1 MTTMDENE
9 NILSTAEEV
18 ELTPADSH
26 LVEDATPAETVS
38 RGASEKEETPKKQ
51 APKKK
56 KCTAGGKEDGTSAV
70 PVDTS
75 VKKEGTPRLKASL
88 REGFQLKGRYYSR
101 ACLGRK
107 SVLEALYKQY
117 PGLFEKGK

>member
-1 MTTMDENE
+1 MDENE
-9 NILSTAEEV
+9 NILSAAEEV

-26 LVEDATPAETVS
+26 LVEDATPAETIS
-38 RGASEKEETPKKQ
+38 PGTSEKEEIPEKQ

-56 KCTAGGKEDGTSAV
+56 KRAAKGKKGGTPAV
-70 PVDTS
+70 SVDTL
-75 VKKEGTPRLKASL
+75 VKKEGTPRLKAFL

-117 PGLFEKGK
+117 PGLFEKR

>member
-1 MTTMDENE
+1 MNENE

-18 ELTPADSH
+18 ELTPADPH
-26 LVEDATPAETVS
+26 LVEDTTPEETVS
-38 RGASEKEETPKKQ
+38 PGAPEKEETPEKE

-56 KCTAGGKEDGTSAV
+56 KRAAGGKKDGA
-70 PVDTS
+70 PAAAVDTS
-75 VKKEGTPRLKASL
+75 VKKEGTSRLKASL

-101 ACLGRK
+101 GQLGRK

>member
-1 MTTMDENE
+1 MDENE
-9 NILSTAEEV
+9 NTLSAAEKV
-18 ELTPADSH
+18 ELTPADPC
-26 LVEDATPAETVS
+26 LVEDPTPEETVYP
-38 RGASEKEETPKKQ
+38 GVAEKEESPGKE

-56 KCTAGGKEDGTSAV
+56 KRTAGGKKDGAPAV

-101 ACLGRK
+101 AQLGRK

-117 PGLFEKGK
+117 PCLFEKK

>member
-1 MTTMDENE
+1 MDENE

-18 ELTPADSH
+18 ELTPADPH
-26 LVEDATPAETVS
+26 LVEDATAAETVS
-38 RGASEKEETPKKQ
+38 PGVPEKGEPPRKE

-56 KCTAGGKEDGTSAV
+56 KRAAGGKKGGTPAAA
-70 PVDTS
+70 VDTS

-101 ACLGRK
+101 AYLGRK
-107 SVLEALYKQY
+107 SVLEALHKQY
-117 PGLFEKGK
+117 PGLFEKR

>member
-1 MTTMDENE
+1 MGENE
-9 NILSTAEEV
+9 NTLSAAEKV
-18 ELTPADSH
+18 ELTPADPC
-26 LVEDATPAETVS
+26 LVEDTTPEETVS
-38 RGASEKEETPKKQ
+38 PGALKKEEPPRKE

-56 KCTAGGKEDGTSAV
+56 KRTTKGKEDGTPAAA
-70 PVDTS
+70 VDTS

-101 ACLGRK
+101 ARLGQK

-117 PGLFEKGK
+117 PCLFEKK